1 MNSKDKDST
10 TVARWLQENTLV
22 LKDAGIESARLDC
35 LLLLEDELQTTKEWL
50 LAHSDHEIEQS
61 DLLKLNT
68 KIVQRSKRIPLAYV
82 RNQQEFY
89 GRPFYV
95 NENVLIPRPES
106 EAIIELLLS
115 TNYQLTT
122 TIYDVGTGSGCLAI
136 TVKLELPDARII
148 ATDLSNVAL
157 DVAKKNAKNLNA
169 EIEFTQA
176 DLIPTSNLQLP
187 TTILANLPYVPDDL
201 ITSKE
206 IESEPALALFS
217 GPDGM
222 DLYCR
227 FWIQLQTLNHQ
238 PNYVITESLEN
249 QHEQMERLAN
259 MAGYVTKQVNGLAQ
273 LFTPIRSS

>member
-1 MNSKDKDST
+1 MNSKDST
-10 TVARWLQENTLV
+10 TIAGWLQENTLI
-22 LKDAGIESARLDC
+22 LKKSGIESARLDC
-35 LLLLEDELQTTKEWL
+35 LLLLEDELQVTKEWL
-50 LAHSDHEIEQS
+50 LAHSEHEIEQS
-61 DLLKLNT
+61 HLLDLNT
-68 KIVQRSKRIPLAYV
+68 KLIQRSKRIPLAYV

-95 NENVLIPRPES
+95 NEDVLIPRPES
-106 EAIIELLLS
+106 ESMIELLLS
-115 TNYQLTT
+115 TNHQLPT

-136 TVKLELPDARII
+136 TVKLELANVRVI
-148 ATDLSNVAL
+148 ATDISNVAL

-169 EIEFTQA
+169 EIEFVQA

-206 IESEPALALFS
+206 IESEPALAVFS

-227 FWIQLQTLNHQ
+227 FWLQLQTLNHQ
-238 PNYVITESLEN
+238 ANYVITESLDS

-259 MAGYVTKQVNGLAQ
+259 TAGYVIKQINGLAQ